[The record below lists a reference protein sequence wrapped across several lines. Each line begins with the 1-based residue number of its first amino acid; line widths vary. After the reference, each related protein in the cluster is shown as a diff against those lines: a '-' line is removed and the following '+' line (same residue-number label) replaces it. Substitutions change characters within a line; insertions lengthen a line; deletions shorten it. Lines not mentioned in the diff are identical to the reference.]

1 MNLEDICLLYAYDRW
16 ANGRVL
22 DVAAQVTAEQFT
34 RDLGGSFHSI
44 RDTLLHII
52 GGEWIWLE
60 YWKRMPVS
68 EEMVSQLLAQ
78 RSVELRPELFANAAA
93 VKAKWTE
100 IESRQI
106 AFVDTLTEE
115 LLHQAIEFR
124 GTRVQIWHLMQ
135 HLVNHST
142 YHRGQV
148 TLMMRQLGAEPVA
161 SDFHVFIVEQNL
173 QAATAVE

>member
-22 DVAAQVTAEQFT
+22 DAAAQVTAEQFT

-100 IESRQI
+100 IKGRQI
-106 AFVDTLTEE
+106 GFGSNCLA
-115 LLHQAIEFR
+115 
-124 GTRVQIWHLMQ
+124 
-135 HLVNHST
+135 S
-142 YHRGQV
+142 
-148 TLMMRQLGAEPVA
+148 GAHCA
-161 SDFHVFIVEQNL
+161 SPMSFPG
-173 QAATAVE
+173 